1 MQEEIEDEIIPRF
14 VDDIEQDIKI
24 TMTQDQTRAQHELD
38 ELDLWFKDNKSS
50 QGSDEWNIKI
60 DRGIDLTEIMNDL

>member
-1 MQEEIEDEIIPRF
+1 MSQA
-14 VDDIEQDIKI
+14 QK
-24 TMTQDQTRAQHELD
+24 RAQHELE

-60 DRGIDLTEIMNDL
+60 ERGIDLTEIINDL